1 MCIKKNVQNVTVDS
15 KGLIVDMSKTVDKP
29 EHYLICRVQ
38 LFFVQQTELM
48 TKYIVFYA
56 YD

>member
-29 EHYLICRVQ
+29 EHYLICSV
-38 LFFVQQTELM
+38 
-48 TKYIVFYA
+48 
-56 YD
+56 